1 MRYLL
6 AVVLLVTAL
15 VPGAALAQDE
25 AACTDEFVVALENHV
40 AKIRVAQDEG
50 ELASVLGLLAALQ
63 PFVSEVMS
71 LCGPWAWEGD
81 SERLIGPVRIPE
93 GYYRTTATVE
103 DRYFGVTLN
112 VLEGA
117 CDDGSFGSRDRSLLF
132 NLIAEESP
140 DGAEALVVS
149 EGCSALLEVDA
160 AAPWTLPLA
169 KIG

>member
-25 AACTDEFVVALENHV
+25 AACTDEFVVALEDHV

-71 LCGPWAWEGD
+71 LCGPLTWEGD
-81 SERLIGPVRIPE
+81 SETLIGPVRIPE
-93 GYYRTTATVE
+93 GYYRATVTT
-103 DRYFGVTLN
+103 DGYFITKLT
-112 VLEGA
+112 A
-117 CDDGSFGSRDRSLLF
+117 IDGECSGSSSFMPLF
-132 NLIAEESP
+132 NLSGEQAS
-140 DGAEALVVS
+140 DGAEALVMS
-149 EGCSALLEVDA
+149 EGCSALLEISNIS
-160 AAPWTLPLA
+160 APWTLVLERM
-169 KIG
+169 G